1 MKIIGLIREYSNENN
16 FSIAYKDYKKN
27 ILNDSK
33 PMILEYLK
41 HRGIAFATTMQIIKS
56 LELNNDTTIGGLV
69 YYTDGV
75 WIWPNYLS
83 YYLEFFD
90 IEISEDFI
98 ENINSNNRLPSEID
112 LDEAIRFV
120 KKTTSY
126 KN

>member
-16 FSIAYKDYKKN
+16 LSIAYKDYKKN

-33 PMILEYLK
+33 PVVLEYLK

-120 KKTTSY
+120 K
-126 KN
+126 NNHFL

>member
-1 MKIIGLIREYSNENN
+1 MKIIGLIREYNNENN

-120 KKTTSY
+120 K
-126 KN
+126 NNHFL